1 MTIATHT
8 PAVDDCAHAV
18 EATFSGMFRQ
28 IEQWRD
34 QLEELC
40 DARDGVLS
48 SADVDELVEQ
58 LVTAQLG
65 RDDALIIG
73 AGFVA
78 TPGFLS
84 DTDWHLAWWL
94 GRSNTFGLG
103 NADPSVRRL
112 AATED
117 PAAEDF
123 RDYTELEWWRV
134 PTTTGAP
141 HITGPYV
148 DYLCT
153 DDYTLTLTMPVRG
166 GGRMI
171 GLAGA
176 DLYVNDIE
184 RALLPFVRSIGQP
197 ATILNASGRVVVSTD
212 PHRATGSVLRQ
223 PHADGIP
230 CGATSLV
237 LVLG

>member
-1 MTIATHT
+1 VTITSS
-8 PAVDDCAHAV
+8 AVEDCARGV
-18 EATFSGMFRQ
+18 EATFASMFRQ

-34 QLEELC
+34 QLEALA
-40 DARDGVLS
+40 DSRDGILS
-48 SADVDELVEQ
+48 SADVDGLVEG
-58 LVTAQLG
+58 LVTPQLG

-78 TPGFLS
+78 SPGFLR

-134 PTTTGAP
+134 PSATGAA

-153 DDYTLTLTMPVRG
+153 DDYTLTLTMPVRHS
-166 GGRMI
+166 GRMI
-171 GLAGA
+171 GVAGA

-184 RALLPFVRSIGQP
+184 RTLLPFVRSVGRT
-197 ATILNASGRVVVSTD
+197 ATLINASGRVVVSTD
-212 PHRATGSVLRQ
+212 PHRATGSVLRG
-223 PHADGIP
+223 PHDGGVA
-230 CGATSLV
+230 CGATSLI
-237 LVLG
+237 LLLG

>member
-1 MTIATHT
+1 MTITSGT
-8 PAVDDCAHAV
+8 SAVEDCAQAV
-18 EATFSGMFRQ
+18 EATFAALFRQ

-34 QLEELC
+34 ELEALSES
-40 DARDGVLS
+40 RDGALS
-48 SADVDELVEQ
+48 SADVDELVEG
-58 LVTAQLG
+58 LVTPHLG
-65 RDDALIIG
+65 RDNALIIG
-73 AGFVA
+73 GGYVA

-134 PTTTGAP
+134 PSATGAP

-153 DDYTLTLTMPVRG
+153 DDYTLTLTMPVRY

-184 RALLPFVRSIGQP
+184 RALLPFVRSIGEP

-212 PHRATGSVLRQ
+212 PHRATGSVLRE
-223 PHADGIP
+223 PHGAGVP
-230 CGATSLV
+230 CGATSLI
-237 LVLG
+237 LLLG